1 MNPSFS
7 RMRDRL
13 HEMVQNFE
21 KSNDTLT
28 AAQANGVVDGFSQKQ
43 LGLLYH
49 YYYYY
54 YYYCY

>member
-54 YYYCY
+54 YCY